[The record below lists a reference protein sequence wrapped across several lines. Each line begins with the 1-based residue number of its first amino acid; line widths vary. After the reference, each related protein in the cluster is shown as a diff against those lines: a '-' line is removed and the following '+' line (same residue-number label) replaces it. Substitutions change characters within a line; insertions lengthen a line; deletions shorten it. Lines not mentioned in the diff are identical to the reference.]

1 MNVGPEGRSAPVD
14 VRFTDLDQLVSWPGM
29 LGYLNFSTGK
39 PDARFQKQLND
50 ADRFLGEQG
59 VAEPWKVLHELLR
72 DQLAALRAG
81 GGSAFQDVTQV
92 EAVLDLVFAQALPAY
107 GRHHADLLFHL
118 SERDLFQPFFLA
130 RVCEAV
136 LAQGGPWTESERI
149 VSGALARLND
159 FVGHRPIAILETRPK
174 GEPYDHERVRP
185 IPLFLR
191 GAGVVHGRYH
201 DVLTQALQ
209 ILASTDPGVLAEA
222 YFDPNLLD
230 ELAIDP
236 RAYDHGH
243 PVNRRPNYLFGEW
256 DPHHID
262 NQGRYRRFIVRQVTL
277 DAMMERVERVGPS
290 PSSSDGPANRT
301 EALFEAAAVLAGVI
315 LMASAT
321 SGSGPSAHDSTITL
335 ATLMPRIAQNR
346 DAFYAQL
353 LKKTQGTLGER
364 LRREAAAIRQP
375 FGAARQHLNQTLAR
389 HRAAQQQHRH
399 LALLFAKMGY
409 PEASRQEAERI
420 PVASVR
426 LLSNILGQLSTGQLL
441 ADRGELGAAA
451 QLLPEVEDRLR
462 RGIACGAIVDPW
474 NILGF
479 QGLFPL
485 FAAREDSVQDS
496 RVDELI
502 ALMEQIFHLYGRVLS
517 EGAAAGEKQLVEDV
531 LPGMRRLAAWWDR
544 FATTTVG
551 DVPHVHG
558 AEAAS
563 SAEHVATA
571 LDRWHE
577 RGEAT
582 ADLTFWR
589 QHLDNFRSPKA
600 FALVVEAL
608 LRKHDFRAG
617 MALLMNWLVQAE
629 QVPLEDDS
637 QHSFHTLALRW
648 MLGVT
653 SPDFPFPVP
662 AARFALVKKFFD
674 YLEANAEDFWQ
685 VPALEL
691 STVGGEEDEEEDE
704 PDELYGAAYEEMTY
718 QDSTDDDQ
726 ESSVAEPGPPLQ
738 EFDLEAEDDRVEKRL
753 RFLSNLARLW
763 QIAARCVQQLPA
775 DDEHTPALNQW
786 LAAAREKEQQL
797 LTLLDAVNAYPVPK
811 PLGTIE
817 TLIEYDRQRVLKEE
831 LLYAAINTCLAT
843 TMAVG
848 ALRGALGGERQGT
861 SGSPAW
867 EPPAMRIEQ
876 ALFQGD
882 PALAR
887 SALPSFLTSFN
898 DEPLLLTTLA
908 DGGQPRQILRVR
920 IAQTILRALAAN
932 LPRLGLLRE
941 TGVLLKTA
949 RAMEQSHPA
958 QGRGVTEF
966 NHLFQ
971 AAFQAV
977 VETVVDSTSS
987 WTPAPATDRQL
998 AEVLEALTEPF
1009 LKLWIDHSRTLQ
1021 ISTLE
1026 TLRNEEDWRLLR
1038 EFIQR
1043 YGGDLFHAKFLTL
1056 GNLRG
1061 ILHRGVGDYLDYL
1074 RDHPDPLH
1082 PVRLIDD
1089 LDQGTLREEA
1099 QKHLHFILLA
1109 LVENYEEYKDYN
1121 TTTTQS
1127 DYGGNLHMLLDFLRL
1142 KASYDRH
1149 AWQFRPLVLAHEV
1162 LARNG
1167 RNGAAILW
1175 QEEFTKLTRPLA
1187 EKQMQDLVNL
1197 ERSHG
1202 MRLATVADRLQE
1214 RFIKPLALD
1223 RLCAAIGPAMRE
1235 VRHPDGGAAFA
1246 RLEEELRGY
1255 TATPVG
1261 VGLDVPHWLRRLEQE
1276 VQRVWAEHPAIV
1288 DLAEK
1293 QFRIPRVV
1301 VTYEDLRRQLAEW
1314 ERPLLEG

>member
-1 MNVGPEGRSAPVD
+1 
-14 VRFTDLDQLVSWPGM
+14 M

-39 PDARFQKQLND
+39 SDARFQKHLND
-50 ADRFLGEQG
+50 AFRFVDERGI
-59 VAEPWKVLHELLR
+59 AEPWNVLYELLR
-72 DQLAALRAG
+72 DRLATLRTG
-81 GGSAFQDVTQV
+81 GSSAFQDVTQV
-92 EAVLDLVFAQALPAY
+92 EAVLDLVFARTLPAY
-107 GRHHADLLFHL
+107 RQHHADLLFHL
-118 SERDLFQPFFLA
+118 SDRDLLQPFFLA

-136 LAQGGPWTESERI
+136 LAQGGPWTETERI
-149 VSGALARLND
+149 VAGALNRLND
-159 FVGHRPIAILETRPK
+159 YVGHRPIAILETRPK

-191 GAGVVHGRYH
+191 GAGVAHGPYH

-209 ILASTDPGVLAEA
+209 ILAGTDPGILTEA

-230 ELAIDP
+230 ELAVDP

-262 NQGRYRRFIVRQVTL
+262 NQGRYRRFLVRQITL
-277 DAMMERVERVGPS
+277 AAMMERVARIGSSPS
-290 PSSSDGPANRT
+290 PGDGPANRA
-301 EALFEAAAVLAGVI
+301 EALYEAGAILAGVM

-321 SGSGPSAHDSTITL
+321 SGNGPSAHDSTTTL
-335 ATLMPRIAQNR
+335 ATLMPRVARNR

-353 LKKTQGTLGER
+353 LKKVAGTHGER
-364 LRREAAAIRQP
+364 LRREAAALRQP

-389 HRAAQQQHRH
+389 HRAGQMQHRH
-399 LALLFAKMGY
+399 LAVLFAKMGY
-409 PEASRQEAERI
+409 PEASRKEAERI

-426 LLSNILGQLSTGQLL
+426 LLSDMLGRLGSGQLL
-441 ADRGELGAAA
+441 ADRGDLAAA
-451 QLLPEVEDRLR
+451 AKVLPEVEDLLR
-462 RGIACGAIVDPW
+462 RGIDCGAVVDPW

-485 FAAREDSVQDS
+485 FTSREDSVQDP

-502 ALMEQIFHLYGRVLS
+502 SLMEQIFHLYARVLS
-517 EGAAAGEKQLVEDV
+517 EGAATGEAQLVETV
-531 LPGMRRLAAWWDR
+531 LPGMRRLASWWDR
-544 FATTTVG
+544 FATTAVS
-551 DVPHVHG
+551 DVPRVHG
-558 AEAAS
+558 GEAAS
-563 SAEHVATA
+563 SAEHVAGA
-571 LDRWHE
+571 LARWHE

-582 ADLTFWR
+582 ADLAFWR

-608 LRKHDFRAG
+608 LRKKDYRAS
-617 MALLMNWLVQAE
+617 MALLMNWLGQAE
-629 QVPLEDDS
+629 QVPLEDEGE
-637 QHSFHTLALRW
+637 HSFHALALRW
-648 MLGVT
+648 MLSVT
-653 SPDFPFPVP
+653 SPDFPSADP

-674 YLEANAEDFWQ
+674 YLEANAEDFWH

-691 STVGGEEDEEEDE
+691 HVLNREEDPEEGGG
-704 PDELYGAAYEEMTY
+704 LYGAAYEDVTY

-726 ESSVAEPGPPLQ
+726 EGSVAEPGPPLT
-738 EFDLEAEDDRVEKRL
+738 EFDLEAEAERIDKHL

-763 QIAARCVQQLPA
+763 QIAARCDRQLPPDA
-775 DDEHTPALNQW
+775 ERIPALSQW
-786 LAAAREKEQQL
+786 LTTAREREQQL
-797 LTLLDAVNAYPVPK
+797 LALLDAVHAYPVPQL
-811 PLGTIE
+811 LGTFE
-817 TLIEYDRQRVLKEE
+817 ENVEYDRRRVIKEE
-831 LLYAAINTCLAT
+831 LLYTAINTCLDT
-843 TMAVG
+843 TLAVG
-848 ALRGALGGERQGT
+848 ALRGAVEDPET
-861 SGSPAW
+861 PSPQSPSW
-867 EPPAMRIEQ
+867 ESSAMRIEQ
-876 ALFQGD
+876 ALFQGE

-887 SALPSFLTSFN
+887 SALPSFLSSFK

-949 RAMEQSHPA
+949 RAMEQSYPA

-987 WTPAPATDRQL
+987 WQPAPATDRQL

-1021 ISTLE
+1021 LSTLE
-1026 TLRNEEDWRLLR
+1026 TLRNEEDWRRLR

-1043 YGGDLFHAKFLTL
+1043 FGGDLFHAKFLTL

-1061 ILHRGVGDYLDYL
+1061 ILHRGIGDYLDYL
-1074 RDHPDPLH
+1074 REHPDPLH
-1082 PVRLIDD
+1082 PVRLIEE
-1089 LDQGTLREEA
+1089 LDQGVSRDEA
-1099 QKHLHFILLA
+1099 QKHLRVILLA

-1175 QEEFTKLTRPLA
+1175 QEEFTKLTQPLA
-1187 EKQMQDLVNL
+1187 EKHMQDLAQL
-1197 ERSHG
+1197 ERTHG

-1214 RFIKPLALD
+1214 RFVKPLALD
-1223 RLCAAIGPAMRE
+1223 RLCAAIGPAMQEARQ
-1235 VRHPDGGAAFA
+1235 PDGSAAFA
-1246 RLEEELRGY
+1246 RLEQELRGY

-1261 VGLDVPHWLRRLEQE
+1261 VGLDVPHWLRRLDQE
-1276 VQRVWAEHPAIV
+1276 VQRYRVEHTAIV
-1288 DLAEK
+1288 DLTEK
-1293 QFRIPRVV
+1293 HFRIPRVV
-1301 VTYEDLRRQLAEW
+1301 VTFEELRRQLADW
-1314 ERPLLEG
+1314 DRPLLEG

>member
-1 MNVGPEGRSAPVD
+1 MEE
-14 VRFTDLDQLVSWPGM
+14 RFTDLDQLVSWPGM

-39 PDARFQKQLND
+39 PDARFQKQVND
-50 ADRFLGEQG
+50 AYRFLVEKGI
-59 VAEPWKVLHELLR
+59 AEPWTVLHELLR
-72 DQLAALRAG
+72 TRLAALRTS

-92 EAVLDLVFAQALPAY
+92 EAVLDLVFAQTLPAY
-107 GRHHADLLFHL
+107 RHHHADLLFHL
-118 SERDLFQPFFLA
+118 SDRDLFQPFFIA

-136 LAQGGPWTESERI
+136 LAQGGPWIETERI
-149 VSGALARLND
+149 VGGALARLND

-191 GAGVVHGRYH
+191 GAGAACGRYH

-209 ILASTDPGVLAEA
+209 ILAGTEPTILAEA

-262 NQGRYRRFIVRQVTL
+262 NQGRYRRFIVRRVTL
-277 DAMMERVERVGPS
+277 EAMIERVDRVGPS
-290 PSSSDGPANRT
+290 PASGDGPAGRT

-321 SGSGPSAHDSTITL
+321 SGSGPSAHDSTTTL
-335 ATLMPRIAQNR
+335 ATLMPRIAHNR
-346 DAFYAQL
+346 DAFYTQL
-353 LKKTQGTLGER
+353 LKKVAGAHGDR
-364 LRREAAAIRQP
+364 LRREAAALRQP

-389 HRAAQQQHRH
+389 HRAAQLQHRH

-426 LLSNILGQLSTGQLL
+426 LLSDILGRLSTGQLL
-441 ADRGELGAAA
+441 ADRGELAAA
-451 QLLPEVEDRLR
+451 ARLLPEAEDLLR
-462 RGIACGAIVDPW
+462 RGIACGAVVDPW

-485 FAAREDSVQDS
+485 FAAREDSVQDP

-502 ALMEQIFHLYGRVLS
+502 ALVEQIFHLYARVLS
-517 EGAAAGEKQLVEDV
+517 EGAAAGEPQQVETL

-544 FATTTVG
+544 FATTAVS

-558 AEAAS
+558 GEAAR

-571 LDRWHE
+571 LARWHE

-582 ADLTFWR
+582 ADLAFWR

-608 LRKHDFRAG
+608 LRKKDFRAG
-617 MALLMNWLVQAE
+617 MALLMNWLGQAE
-629 QVPLEDDS
+629 QVPLEDDGD
-637 QHSFHTLALRW
+637 HSFHALALRW

-653 SPDFPFPVP
+653 SPDFPLPEP

-691 STVGGEEDEEEDE
+691 HTVGGEGGEEDE
-704 PDELYGAAYEEMTY
+704 PDELYGAAYEDVTY

-726 ESSVAEPGPPLQ
+726 EGSVAEPGPPLE
-738 EFDLEAEDDRVEKRL
+738 EFDLEAEAERIEKRL
-753 RFLSNLARLW
+753 HFLSNLARLW
-763 QIAARCVQQLPA
+763 QIAARCDRQLSPDA
-775 DDEHTPALNQW
+775 ERTPALSQW
-786 LAAAREKEQQL
+786 LAAAREKEQRL
-797 LTLLDAVNAYPVPK
+797 LTLIDAVHAYPLPAS
-811 PLGTIE
+811 LGTFE
-817 TLIEYDRQRVLKEE
+817 ATVEYDRRRVLREE
-831 LLYAAINTCLAT
+831 LLYTAINTCLDT

-848 ALRGALGGERQGT
+848 ALRGALGGEGAST
-861 SGSPAW
+861 ASPPW

-882 PALAR
+882 PSLAR
-887 SALPSFLTSFN
+887 SALPSFLSLFK

-920 IAQTILRALAAN
+920 IAQTVLRALAAN

-1021 ISTLE
+1021 LSTLE

-1043 YGGDLFHAKFLTL
+1043 YGGDLFHAKFMTL

-1061 ILHRGVGDYLDYL
+1061 ILHRGVGDYLDFL

-1089 LDQGTLREEA
+1089 LDEGVRREDA
-1099 QKHLHFILLA
+1099 QKHLQFILLA

-1127 DYGGNLHMLLDFLRL
+1127 DYGGNLFMLLDFLRL
-1142 KASYDRH
+1142 KASYERH

-1162 LARNG
+1162 LARSG

-1175 QEEFTKLTRPLA
+1175 QEEFTKLTKPLA
-1187 EKQMQDLVNL
+1187 EQHLQQLAQL
-1197 ERSHG
+1197 ERTHG
-1202 MRLATVADRLQE
+1202 MRLATVADRLHE
-1214 RFIKPLALD
+1214 RYVKPLALD
-1223 RLCAAIGPAMRE
+1223 RLCAAIGPAMQEARQ
-1235 VRHPDGGAAFA
+1235 PGGGAAFA
-1246 RLEEELRGY
+1246 QLEQELRGY

-1261 VGLDVPHWLRRLEQE
+1261 VGLDVPHWLRRLDQE
-1276 VQRVWAEHPAIV
+1276 VQRVRAEHTAIV

-1293 QFRIPRVV
+1293 HFRIPRMI
-1301 VTYEDLRRQLAEW
+1301 VTYEDLRRQLADW